1 MYQEIVLRTYR
12 NVNQSQLHLAWHIRV
27 KPKWF
32 TGEKPLIFS
41 KNSAFSPLVKPLI
54 WNGSPLSKPPS
65 PLRLAASLVKP
76 LRKYYLRLKMIISFL
91 EFDIFWES
99 LFTFMLMQIALWHKL
114 DSSSKKE
121 FTKIMQKEWKV
132 NKLCC
137 LFPEN
142 TCTNNISSTEIDTWF
157 NFFLGFWPK
166 TSKFTRK
173 EGRYRHKQYTLEKLS
188 S

>member
-1 MYQEIVLRTYR
+1 MFCGAQGC
-12 NVNQSQLHLAWHIRV
+12 Q
-27 KPKWF
+27 
-32 TGEKPLIFS
+32 
-41 KNSAFSPLVKPLI
+41 KNALNDSFKM
-54 WNGSPLSKPPS
+54 
-65 PLRLAASLVKP
+65 
-76 LRKYYLRLKMIISFL
+76 YYLRLKMIISFL

-132 NKLCC
+132 NKLCW

-157 NFFLGFWPK
+157 YFFLGFWPK

-173 EGRYRHKQYTLEKLS
+173 EGRYRHKQYILEKLS
-188 S
+188 SERIFWASWIFSKRITLWMQGHEITIFKRR

>member
-1 MYQEIVLRTYR
+1 MTSLELWRHCYLHSSKILVGPRPR
-12 NVNQSQLHLAWHIRV
+12 WPHQLLPPLLPPWYLMHL
-27 KPKWF
+27 
-32 TGEKPLIFS
+32 
-41 KNSAFSPLVKPLI
+41 N
-54 WNGSPLSKPPS
+54 
-65 PLRLAASLVKP
+65 
-76 LRKYYLRLKMIISFL
+76 YYLRLKMIVSFL
-91 EFDIFWES
+91 EFGIFWES